1 MTSPPDT
8 PRLRGRKKITDQ
20 TLLTKQI
27 GRTLRALREAH
38 NYSQEDIATRLGV
51 SYQQIQKYESGKNRV
66 SLEGLLILKELY
78 NIDYEMLFYGVEG
91 SHEDAL
97 KQNSGDLDIL
107 IKLAR
112 LQDRTLKRKIE
123 QVVNILCNN

>member
-1 MTSPPDT
+1 MTSLPDL

-20 TLLTKQI
+20 TPLTKQI

-51 SYQQIQKYESGKNRV
+51 SYQQVQKYESGKNRV

-91 SHEDAL
+91 SPEDAL
-97 KQNSGDLDIL
+97 KRNSGDLNIL
-107 IKLAR
+107 IKLTR
-112 LQDRTLKRKIE
+112 LEDRTLKRKIE
-123 QVVNILCNN
+123 QVVDILCDH